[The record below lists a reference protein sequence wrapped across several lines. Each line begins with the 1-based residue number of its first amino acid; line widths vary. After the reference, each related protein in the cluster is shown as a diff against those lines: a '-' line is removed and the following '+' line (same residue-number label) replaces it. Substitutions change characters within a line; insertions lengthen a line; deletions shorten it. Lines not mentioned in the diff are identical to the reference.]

1 MVIAQV
7 MQFERGTFTAVLAIV
22 ASSARTAARTS
33 WDRSSVRSTHCVV
46 QVLEHV
52 VIVAIVVMR
61 PYLKGKSCPPNSLSR
76 IEGGSRQL
84 RRSRHGF
91 QGFSGFLTSRLGI
104 LFTFV

>member
-33 WDRSSVRSTHCVV
+33 WDRSSVRSTRCVV

-61 PYLKGKSCPPNSLSR
+61 PYLKGKSCSPTLSP
-76 IEGGSRQL
+76 GL
-84 RRSRHGF
+84 RGDHDNYDMVFRVF
-91 QGFSGFLTSRLGI
+91 QDF
-104 LFTFV
+104 